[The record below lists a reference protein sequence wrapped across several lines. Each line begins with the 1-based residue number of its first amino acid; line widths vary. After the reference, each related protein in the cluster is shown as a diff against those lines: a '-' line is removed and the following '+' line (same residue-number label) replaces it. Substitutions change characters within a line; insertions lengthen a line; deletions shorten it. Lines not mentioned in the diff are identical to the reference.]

1 MNNFKNLAIISEM
14 LKGMPVKDS
23 EAEAKAIAHQN
34 QLTKPP
40 RALGV
45 LEDLAVFWQVGR
57 VKQCPLWKRP
67 KQ

>member
-1 MNNFKNLAIISEM
+1 MNNFKTLAIISEM
-14 LKGMPVKDS
+14 LKDMPVKDS

-45 LEDLAVFWQVGR
+45 LEDLAVFLG
-57 VKQCPLWKRP
+57 KLAG
-67 KQ
+67 